1 MRTIEVAEDVY
12 SALEAAADRGGRTIQ
27 TLVVEALESWLADL
41 AADEAE
47 FDEIQAARLEAAK
60 GGSVEFEEFFDEIL
74 DSRN

>member
-27 TLVVEALESWLADL
+27 TLVAEAVESWLADL

-47 FDEIQAARLEAAK
+47 FDEIQTARLEAAS
-60 GGSVEFEEFFDEIL
+60 GGAVEFEEFFEGML
-74 DSRN
+74 DSRI